1 MSRRIPEACNA
12 RCGQALETSGC
23 GSGNLG
29 SGIRLGIGSTAVE
42 GSRVTDPV
50 STDAA
55 RAILNDLIRQR
66 QWMQGTDCDRTLLE
80 ANKLAIVFWQQEL
93 RRAIDAK
100 HGRERAA
107 S

>member
-1 MSRRIPEACNA
+1 V
-12 RCGQALETSGC
+12 
-23 GSGNLG
+23 
-29 SGIRLGIGSTAVE
+29 VE
-42 GSRVTDPV
+42 GSSVTDPV

-66 QWMQGTDCDRTLLE
+66 QQMQGADCDRSPLE
-80 ANKLAIVFWQQEL
+80 ANRLAIVFWQQEL
-93 RRAIDAK
+93 RRAIEAK

>member
-1 MSRRIPEACNA
+1 
-12 RCGQALETSGC
+12 
-23 GSGNLG
+23 
-29 SGIRLGIGSTAVE
+29 VE

-66 QWMQGTDCDRTLLE
+66 QRMQGTDCDRGLLE

-93 RRAIDAK
+93 RRAIEAK
-100 HGRERAA
+100 HGRARAA

>member
-1 MSRRIPEACNA
+1 M
-12 RCGQALETSGC
+12 
-23 GSGNLG
+23 
-29 SGIRLGIGSTAVE
+29 E
-42 GSRVTDPV
+42 GTRVTDPV

-66 QWMQGTDCDRTLLE
+66 QQMQGTDCDRNLLE

>member
-1 MSRRIPEACNA
+1 M
-12 RCGQALETSGC
+12 
-23 GSGNLG
+23 
-29 SGIRLGIGSTAVE
+29 
-42 GSRVTDPV
+42 TDPV

-66 QWMQGTDCDRTLLE
+66 QRMQGTDCDRGLLE

-100 HGRERAA
+100 HARARAA